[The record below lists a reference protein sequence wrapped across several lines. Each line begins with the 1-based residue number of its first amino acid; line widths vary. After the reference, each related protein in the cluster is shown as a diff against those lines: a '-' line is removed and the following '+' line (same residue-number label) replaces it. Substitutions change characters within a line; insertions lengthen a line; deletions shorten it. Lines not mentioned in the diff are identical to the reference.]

1 MNRWFSRGLIVLVLA
16 SLLGGGLTALASPPA
31 QDQAISVTLYD
42 GASQGLL
49 SYEARGRGVA
59 SGAMI
64 DLTVTNLSGKPL
76 EVLVPPATRFVPTQP
91 PAETSSLLPPSARL
105 RLLPG
110 AAENSLLRPL
120 FQGGGQSGGATGND
134 SAGSPLRLMMPAA
147 LASYPKGI
155 GRPVRQVNYPTVTVT
170 LEAYC
175 LNAHLDNP
183 SASTLFTAL
192 PPEND
197 EISRLIQAYNARSGG
212 VSVVAMQIAV
222 WILTNDVDLAFLEQV
237 GYNPTDAELRDALLL
252 LQEAG
257 IDISDKQLGQID
269 LPPAPTP
276 TPMFMPGQS
285 TTARLRGSVVN
296 EAREP
301 VENAL
306 VLVAAIG
313 PDRTRRSFDVTSER
327 GRFETLLQL
336 TETDNVIFTVR
347 INNRAIGEL
356 EIPGAD
362 ALTLAAQGGELLLI
376 VSGGTPPPTSTP
388 IPMPT
393 PTQTPEGGAAGATPL
408 AGPLF
413 AVRLTQGVV
422 NIRSEASTSSA
433 VAGSLACGGAVAAL
447 DAQLVD
453 ADGYTWY
460 HLAAGG
466 WVRSDVVRTFGS
478 QAEAEAAAANS
489 QAVCNPP
496 TPVPTPAPVQDA
508 GGGSGG
514 GTGGQPGGDSGSGG
528 GAPVEPP
535 PPPPPPTTNF
545 NVTIINNASCTISG
559 SLGPAG
565 YSVGA
570 GGSTTVSVPQGSHGF
585 SGSGDCG
592 SVAPATYT
600 IDGDATITIG

>member
-1 MNRWFSRGLIVLVLA
+1 MNRWFSRVLIWLALA
-16 SLLGGGLTALASPPA
+16 SLLGSGLTALASPPT
-31 QDQAISVTLYD
+31 QDQAITVTLYD

-76 EVLVPPATRFVPTQP
+76 DVLIPPATRFIPAEP
-91 PAETSSLLPPSARL
+91 PAETSSLPPGARL

-110 AAENSLLRPL
+110 AGETAQIRPWL
-120 FQGGGQSGGATGND
+120 QGGSQGGAAMGMT
-134 SAGSPLRLMMPAA
+134 LHMPAA
-147 LASYPKGI
+147 MASYPKGVH
-155 GRPVRQVNYPTVTVT
+155 RPHRQAQYPSQTVT

-175 LNAHLDNP
+175 MNAHLDNP
-183 SASTLFTAL
+183 SAGVLFRAE
-192 PPEND
+192 PPADD
-197 EISRLIQAYNARSGG
+197 EITRLINTYSARQER
-212 VSVVAMQIAV
+212 VSVVAMQIAIWV
-222 WILTNDVDLAFLEQV
+222 LTDDVDLDFLEQV
-237 GYNPTDAELRDALLL
+237 GYSPTDAELRDALLL

-257 IDISDKQLGQID
+257 IDISDKQLGQIA

-276 TPMFMPGQS
+276 TPMFTPGQA

-296 EAREP
+296 EARQP

-313 PDRTRRSFDVTSER
+313 PERTRRSFDVTSER

-356 EIPGAD
+356 EIPGAE

-376 VSGGTPPPTSTP
+376 VSSGTPVPTSTP
-388 IPMPT
+388 IPLPT
-393 PTQTPEGGAAGATPL
+393 PTETPAGGASGSTPL

-413 AVRLTQGVV
+413 AVRVSAGGA
-422 NIRSEASTSSA
+422 NIRAEASTSA
-433 VAGSLACGGAVAAL
+433 AAIGTLACGGAVAAL
-447 DAQLVD
+447 DAQTVD
-453 ADGYTWY
+453 SAGYTWY

-466 WVRSDVVRTFGS
+466 WVRADVVRTFGS
-478 QAEAEAAAANS
+478 QAEAEAAAASS
-489 QAVCNPP
+489 QAACAPP
-496 TPVPTPAPVQDA
+496 TATPAPAQGATGGATGGA
-508 GGGSGG
+508 GGD
-514 GTGGQPGGDSGSGG
+514 TGGQTGGDSGTGG
-528 GAPVEPP
+528 GGGEVAPP
-535 PPPPPPTTNF
+535 PPPPATSY
-545 NVTIINNASCTISG
+545 NVTIVNNAPCTISG
-559 SLGPAG
+559 SLGPSG
-565 YSVGA
+565 YSVGS
-570 GGSTTVSVPQGSHGF
+570 GGSTVISVPAGTHTF

-592 SVAPATYT
+592 TVAPASYT